1 MKSNRKSKWI
11 LITLSVVALLGATV
25 FYSTREKR
33 EVVYQEVQV
42 TKGPIKN
49 TILSSGVVQPEN
61 RLEVKA
67 PIAGRIEKILVDE
80 GQQVKK
86 GQILAWM
93 SSSERAALL
102 DTAKS
107 KGKEELSYW
116 EEAYKATPLM
126 APISG
131 QIILRSVEPGQ
142 TITIQD
148 ALLVMSDRLCIKAQV
163 DETDIAQVK
172 LNQNVEVTLDAY
184 AEHPMSGTVVHI
196 AYESK
201 TVNNVTTYL
210 VDIIPSEIPPFM
222 KSGMTANVVF
232 TTDEKEET
240 LLLPAS
246 ALQKENGKFKVLLA
260 SADKKQSPTSLSVEV
275 GVNDG
280 KQAEILS
287 GLKEG
292 DTVLVPKLSPITKKG
307 DSGPK
312 SPLNP
317 FGGGGK
323 RGSRGH

>member
-1 MKSNRKSKWI
+1 MC
-11 LITLSVVALLGATV
+11 
-25 FYSTREKR
+25 
-33 EVVYQEVQV
+33 
-42 TKGPIKN
+42 
-49 TILSSGVVQPEN
+49 SSD
-61 RLEVKA
+61 L
-67 PIAGRIEKILVDE
+67 
-80 GQQVKK
+80 
-86 GQILAWM
+86 
-93 SSSERAALL
+93 
-102 DTAKS
+102 
-107 KGKEELSYW
+107 
-116 EEAYKATPLM
+116 
-126 APISG
+126 
-131 QIILRSVEPGQ
+131 
-142 TITIQD
+142 
-148 ALLVMSDRLCIKAQV
+148 
-163 DETDIAQVK
+163 
-172 LNQNVEVTLDAY
+172 
-184 AEHPMSGTVVHI
+184 
-196 AYESK
+196 
-201 TVNNVTTYL
+201 NVTTYL